1 MSATR
6 INIDTVYQALK
17 ASSSQDDA
25 DQRKLGEEQLNTLKI
40 LPGFHNILQ
49 NVYLNPYF
57 PLSVRCFAATY
68 LKNGIMEFWNKSS
81 ANGINDDEKAQIR
94 SHLFDL
100 VKEPNKLLNT
110 EIAGIITRIAMFD
123 FPDRWPSMF
132 TDVCH
137 LVDSAQAMGN
147 IVLLNNL
154 LSILN
159 EVAQGS
165 SALRTC
171 ASRTASRTAVPDL
184 IKVTGQIYL
193 QSTQKWMHSID
204 LGSMEVGYMALKVTG
219 KILADGY
226 SNCSHSDEP
235 KNFFKNTVE
244 HFQEFVR
251 MYDKQPTKAVAEH
264 IHELGKMYIDIVE
277 RQPVPFLMM
286 PDTLQLIQSYLSII
300 KSKAGMIQQ
309 VDSADEDVDIVELWE
324 KIIIQDL
331 TLLSKVVK
339 SFCLNHKPT
348 FDSDKSI
355 FGRGIQKSYDDTNP
369 IIQLMEKSLFT
380 PEIINSIVDIL
391 LTSYF
396 KLTPRDLENW
406 RSNPEEWKT
415 YGFGDFWRPHQ
426 VRPRA
431 EELFT
436 DLLANFKDIVGPSLL
451 KFMEK
456 AGQSDDLLVRDVAY
470 NAFAIATASR
480 FQTINFDENIKFDE
494 MLVQTLVPQG
504 FQTDSNLCNI
514 IRGRIAI
521 IISECVSAKCSNET
535 QIEIYKLLDHFLNPT
550 DPLNDKVVKVYACK
564 ALNFTIDEWNT
575 RISDFLPYLPRIF
588 KRMFELL
595 TKDLTL
601 IKSKT
606 IVLQALCAIID
617 RVKRS
622 IAPYTDL
629 IMQALSSLWDEAGD
643 DCQMKSV
650 ILCTLA
656 NLIKSSG
663 ENSSKY
669 YLLAIPMLKESVD
682 RDNELFYS
690 LLENALP
697 LWVVLVEHA
706 PAINEYL
713 LQLLPDLSGLI
724 DYETDL
730 LTNEMKIVESYVL
743 LDSEYVLQH
752 YGQAIFE
759 RFAEH
764 LPEMSGTGASVMN
777 GSLDLIFQKNGSEI
791 MDYGK
796 GILVGSGLF
805 ATLISV
811 LLDEN
816 STSSYTCVEILSNF
830 SRLAHANASAFVQCV
845 ATAGIPTA
853 YKEQHPDLPA
863 VAENDTVG
871 VVLDFWL
878 GKFDNMGHPR
888 QRKLNALGLASLV
901 RTSHDSVMR
910 QFQNITVFWSQVLDE
925 VHESGEG
932 DAEVYYTDYETGYPM
947 SVRGARNE
955 DEADELE
962 GKYEPVSPNSVRKLA
977 LFQMDPVYTVCLKD
991 YINVVLADVGAR
1003 SAGHAKILLTTSD
1016 PALMN
1021 SLSGVF
1027 K

>member
-1 MSATR
+1 
-6 INIDTVYQALK
+6 
-17 ASSSQDDA
+17 
-25 DQRKLGEEQLNTLKI
+25 
-40 LPGFHNILQ
+40 
-49 NVYLNPYF
+49 
-57 PLSVRCFAATY
+57 
-68 LKNGIMEFWNKSS
+68 MEFWNKSS

-100 VKEPNKLLNT
+100 VKESNKLLNT

-159 EVAQGS
+159 EVAQRS

-184 IKVTGQIYL
+184 IKVTGKIYL

-204 LGSMEVGYMALKVTG
+204 LESMEVGYMALKVTG

-251 MYDKQPTKAVAEH
+251 MYDKQPTKPVAEH
-264 IHELGKMYIDIVE
+264 IHKLGKMYIDIVE
-277 RQPVPFLMM
+277 RQLVPFLMM

-309 VDSADEDVDIVELWE
+309 VDSADKDVDIVELWE
-324 KIIIQDL
+324 KIIIQGL
-331 TLLSKVVK
+331 TLLSKMVK
-339 SFCLNHKPT
+339 SFCLNHKPI

-369 IIQLMEKSLFT
+369 IIQLLEKSLFT

-396 KLTPRDLENW
+396 KITPRDLENW

-436 DLLANFKDIVGPSLL
+436 NLLANFKDIFGPSLL

-504 FQTDSNLCNI
+504 FQTDSNLCNV

-521 IISECVSAKCSNET
+521 IILECVSAKCSNKT
-535 QIEIYKLLDHFLNPT
+535 RIEIYKLLDHFLNPT

-656 NLIKSSG
+656 NLI
-663 ENSSKY
+663 
-669 YLLAIPMLKESVD
+669 
-682 RDNELFYS
+682 
-690 LLENALP
+690 
-697 LWVVLVEHA
+697 
-706 PAINEYL
+706 
-713 LQLLPDLSGLI
+713 
-724 DYETDL
+724 
-730 LTNEMKIVESYVL
+730 
-743 LDSEYVLQH
+743 
-752 YGQAIFE
+752 
-759 RFAEH
+759 
-764 LPEMSGTGASVMN
+764 
-777 GSLDLIFQKNGSEI
+777 
-791 MDYGK
+791 
-796 GILVGSGLF
+796 
-805 ATLISV
+805 
-811 LLDEN
+811 
-816 STSSYTCVEILSNF
+816 
-830 SRLAHANASAFVQCV
+830 
-845 ATAGIPTA
+845 
-853 YKEQHPDLPA
+853 
-863 VAENDTVG
+863 
-871 VVLDFWL
+871 
-878 GKFDNMGHPR
+878 
-888 QRKLNALGLASLV
+888 
-901 RTSHDSVMR
+901 
-910 QFQNITVFWSQVLDE
+910 
-925 VHESGEG
+925 
-932 DAEVYYTDYETGYPM
+932 
-947 SVRGARNE
+947 
-955 DEADELE
+955 
-962 GKYEPVSPNSVRKLA
+962 
-977 LFQMDPVYTVCLKD
+977 
-991 YINVVLADVGAR
+991 
-1003 SAGHAKILLTTSD
+1003 
-1016 PALMN
+1016 
-1021 SLSGVF
+1021 
-1027 K
+1027 